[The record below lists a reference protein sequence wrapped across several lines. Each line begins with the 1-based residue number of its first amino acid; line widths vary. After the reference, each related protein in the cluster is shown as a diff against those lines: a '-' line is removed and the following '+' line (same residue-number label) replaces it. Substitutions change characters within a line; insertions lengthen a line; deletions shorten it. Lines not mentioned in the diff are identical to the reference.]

1 MGGLLVVEFVRTI
14 VPLSGTGHPIADA
27 VSCVT
32 LTGTRID
39 TGVDTR
45 FLRDSGFGWGDPG

>member
-1 MGGLLVVEFVRTI
+1 MEFVETI
-14 VPLSGTGHPIADA
+14 LPLSGTGLPIADG

-32 LTGTRID
+32 LGGTQIG
-39 TGVDTR
+39 TGVERR

>member
-1 MGGLLVVEFVRTI
+1 VVEFVENI
-14 VPLSGTGHPIADA
+14 LPLSGTGLPIAGG

-32 LTGTRID
+32 LVGARIG
-39 TGVDTR
+39 TGVGTR